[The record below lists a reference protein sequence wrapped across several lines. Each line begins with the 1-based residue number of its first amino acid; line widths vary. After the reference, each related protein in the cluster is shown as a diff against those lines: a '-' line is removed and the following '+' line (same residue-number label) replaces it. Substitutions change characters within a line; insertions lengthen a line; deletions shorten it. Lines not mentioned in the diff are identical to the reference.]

1 MIVLILVF
9 RLVIGEQMIDV
20 LGPEKRRRRTT
31 QEKIAIVQQS
41 FEPGMTVS
49 LVARQ
54 HGVAASQLFLWRK
67 QYQEGS
73 LTAVAAGEQV
83 VPASELA
90 AAMKQIKELQ
100 RLLGKKTME
109 NELLKEAVE
118 YGRGKKVD
126 SARALIARGWGVSL
140 VSRCLRVSRAQLHV
154 ILRRTDDWMD
164 GRRSRHTDDTDV
176 LLRIHHVIG
185 ELPTY
190 GYRRVWALLRRQAEL
205 DGMPAINAKRVYR
218 IMRQNALLLERKPA
232 VPPSKRAHTGRV
244 AVKESNQRWC
254 SDGFEFRC
262 DNGEKLRVTF
272 ALDCCDREA
281 LHWAVT
287 TGGFNSETVQ
297 DVMLGAVERRFG
309 NELPASPV
317 EWLTDNGSCYRANET
332 RQFARMLLGLEPKST
347 AVRSP
352 ESNGIAES
360 FVKTIKRDYISV
372 MPKPDGLTAAK
383 NLAEAFEHYNE
394 WHPHSALGYRSPRE
408 YLRQQA
414 SNGLSDNRC
423 LEI

>member
-154 ILRRTDDWMD
+154 ILRRTDDWKD
-164 GRRSRHTDDTDV
+164 GRRSRHSDDTDV

-218 IMRQNALLLERKPA
+218 IMRQNALLLERKTA
-232 VPPSKRAHTGRV
+232 VPPSKRAHTGKV

-287 TGGFNSETVQ
+287 TGGFDSETVQ

-332 RQFARMLLGLEPKST
+332 RQFARMLGLEPKNT
-347 AVRSP
+347 AVRNP

-360 FVKTIKRDYISV
+360 FVKTIKRDYISI

>member
-1 MIVLILVF
+1 
-9 RLVIGEQMIDV
+9 MIDV

-109 NELLKEAVE
+109 NELLKKAVE

-332 RQFARMLLGLEPKST
+332 RQFARMLGLEPKST

>member
-1 MIVLILVF
+1 
-9 RLVIGEQMIDV
+9 MIDV

-254 SDGFEFRC
+254 SDGFEFC
-262 DNGEKLRVTF
+262 YDNGERLRVTF

-332 RQFARMLLGLEPKST
+332 RQFARMLGLEPKNT

>member
-1 MIVLILVF
+1 MPAETVGCAERVLHN
-9 RLVIGEQMIDV
+9 GQAEIDNN
-20 LGPEKRRRRTT
+20 
-31 QEKIAIVQQS
+31 IA
-41 FEPGMTVS
+41 ENT
-49 LVARQ
+49 LR
-54 HGVAASQLFLWRK
+54 GVAV
-67 QYQEGS
+67 G
-73 LTAVAAGEQV
+73 
-83 VPASELA
+83 
-90 AAMKQIKELQ
+90 
-100 RLLGKKTME
+100 
-109 NELLKEAVE
+109 LK
-118 YGRGKKVD
+118 
-126 SARALIARGWGVSL
+126 GWGVSL

-205 DGMPAINAKRVYR
+205 DGMPDINAKRVYR
-218 IMRQNALLLERKPA
+218 IMLQNALLLERKPA
-232 VPPSKRAHTGRV
+232 VPSSKRAHTGRV
-244 AVKESNQRWC
+244 AVKENNQRRC
-254 SDGFEFRC
+254 SDGFEFCC
-262 DNGEKLRVTF
+262 DNGERLRVTF

-281 LHWAVT
+281 LYWAVT
-287 TGGFNSETVQ
+287 TGGFDSETVQ

-332 RQFARMLLGLEPKST
+332 RQFARMLGLEPKNT

-360 FVKTIKRDYISV
+360 FVKTIKRDYISI

>member
-254 SDGFEFRC
+254 SDGFEFCC
-262 DNGEKLRVTF
+262 DNGERLRVTF

-309 NELPASPV
+309 NDLPSSPV

-332 RQFARMLLGLEPKST
+332 RQFARMLGLEPKNT

-360 FVKTIKRDYISV
+360 FVKTIKRDYISI

>member
-1 MIVLILVF
+1 
-9 RLVIGEQMIDV
+9 MIDV

-73 LTAVAAGEQV
+73 LTAVATGEQV

-185 ELPTY
+185 ELSTY

-254 SDGFEFRC
+254 SDGFEFCC
-262 DNGEKLRVTF
+262 DNGERLRVTF

-309 NELPASPV
+309 NDLPSSPV

-332 RQFARMLLGLEPKST
+332 RQFARMLGLEPKNT

-360 FVKTIKRDYISV
+360 FVKTIKRDYISI

-408 YLRQQA
+408 YLWQRA
-414 SNGLSDNRC
+414 CNGLSDNRC

>member
-1 MIVLILVF
+1 
-9 RLVIGEQMIDV
+9 MIDV

-118 YGRGKKVD
+118 YGRAKKW
-126 SARALIARGWGVSL
+126 IAHAPLLPGGWGVSL

-332 RQFARMLLGLEPKST
+332 RQFARMLGLEPKST